1 MIAAVADTHTALWHL
16 FNDSR
21 LSATAGAFIQEAA
34 AGRRKIAISSISLA
48 EVVYLVEKGRLPAAA
63 YDDLVHA
70 LSDPEHVFTE
80 AVFTSGIVQS
90 MRQVSRAEVP
100 DMPDRMIAATAVYFG
115 VPVLSRD
122 RRILAAALTS
132 IW

>member
-21 LSATAGAFIQEAA
+21 LSAAAGEFIQTAA
-34 AGRRKIAISSISLA
+34 AARRKIVISSISLA
-48 EVVYLVEKGRLPAAA
+48 EIVYLVEKGRLPEAV
-63 YDDLVHA
+63 YDDLVRA
-70 LSDPEHVFTE
+70 LADPEHVFTE
-80 AVFTSGIVQS
+80 AAFTGGIVES
-90 MRQVSRAEVP
+90 MRRVLRTEVP

-115 VPVLSRD
+115 VPVLTRD
-122 RRILAAALTS
+122 RKILAAALTS